1 MAQAAPRIGDIF
13 GELRQAPGA
22 ALSVLAL
29 PTVIFVIYDLIRI
42 GDSTLSANFFFASAA
57 VLSVVGAALNQMAR
71 GLAHDL
77 SLYSPGHLPE
87 PEPNPEGERKDV
99 PAAGLKDLIAARVA
113 GTVVLSALAIAPL
126 VLVALLVSPVSL
138 SAGAWL
144 GLAVSIVIGGV
155 PIMLYGLLLAL
166 WFGARARSIANIS
179 YFALALGGGL
189 ILPPQSMPL
198 FIWRAAVVL
207 PSRHY
212 GDVAWAPVLGWDLAL
227 GNWLWL
233 IGFTVLLGAAAGLR
247 LRQGNPIRA

>member
-1 MAQAAPRIGDIF
+1 MAQAAPRIGDIL

-42 GDSTLSANFFFASAA
+42 DSTLSANFFFASAA

-77 SLYSPGHLPE
+77 SLSSPE
-87 PEPNPEGERKDV
+87 PEPNLEGERGNV
-99 PAAGLKDLIAARVA
+99 PAGGLKDLIAARAV
-113 GTVVLSALAIAPL
+113 GTIVLSALAIAPL

-155 PIMLYGLLLAL
+155 PIMLYGLILAL
-166 WFGARARSIANIS
+166 WFAERARSIASIS

-198 FIWRAAVVL
+198 IIWRAAVIL

-233 IGFTVLLGAAAGLR
+233 IGFTVLFGAAAALR
-247 LRQGNPIRA
+247 LRQENPVRA

>member
-1 MAQAAPRIGDIF
+1 MAQAAPRIGDIL

-42 GDSTLSANFFFASAA
+42 GDSMLSANFFFASAA

-77 SLYSPGHLPE
+77 ALSSPE
-87 PEPNPEGERKDV
+87 PEPNLEGERGNV
-99 PAAGLKDLIAARVA
+99 PAGGLKDLIAARAV
-113 GTVVLSALAIAPL
+113 GTIVLSALAIAPL

-155 PIMLYGLLLAL
+155 PIMLYGLILVL

-198 FIWRAAVVL
+198 FIWRAAAVL

-233 IGFTVLLGAAAGLR
+233 IGFTVLFGAAAGVR
-247 LRQGNPIRA
+247 LRQGNPVRA